1 VDQNNVAPQFTN
13 KVQDYS
19 ATDTSVTY
27 KGFKGLSLQA
37 GILYLFDK
45 DPPFSNQTARFNARG
60 FVDRFYN
67 PLGRVFTIAASY
79 QFF

>member
-19 ATDTSVTY
+19 ATDISVTY

-45 DPPFSNQTARFNARG
+45 DPPFSNQTARFNARAYD
-60 FVDRFYN
+60 DRFHN
-67 PLGRVFTIAASY
+67 PLGRTWTLGASY
-79 QFF
+79 QF

>member
-1 VDQNNVAPQFTN
+1 MAPEFTN

-19 ATDTSVTY
+19 ATDISVTY

-37 GILYLFDK
+37 GILNLFDK
-45 DPPFSNQTARFNARG
+45 DPPFSNQTARFNARAYD
-60 FVDRFYN
+60 DRFYN